1 MIIFRQRG
9 GSTLRIFIPEKN
21 HKISCRFGLVC
32 LLFRSEEELI
42 EDTVEHDSQKTV
54 DKTLKFLG
62 GEC

>member
-9 GSTLRIFIPEKN
+9 LLNITHLYSRKN